1 MFQAGIISEGNWG
14 VIRIAPT
21 CWEPLWPAYRDRGT
35 CDRNLLGQVR
45 RSGQTEN
52 GSEER
57 WSVQEKLKRPSEA
70 AHQNC
75 TKPLI
80 SGKQN
85 DRDASWQTRGYGA
98 GLDADGSVATAG

>member
-1 MFQAGIISEGNWG
+1 M
-14 VIRIAPT
+14 
-21 CWEPLWPAYRDRGT
+21 
-35 CDRNLLGQVR
+35 
-45 RSGQTEN
+45 
-52 GSEER
+52 
-57 WSVQEKLKRPSEA
+57 QEKLKRPSEA